1 MEEPVRVLIAED
13 NRNIRL
19 QLRDIVEEAGY
30 QVEEA
35 ADGEEALAQL
45 SNSDFD
51 LLLLDLQMPKLSGMQ
66 VLERA
71 KGLAHPPEI
80 LVVTG
85 VGTVDT
91 AVQATRLGA
100 FDFIEREAVERRLL
114 VSMRNALQKRQMERE
129 NRRLR
134 GLRQPGEM
142 LGTSVAMAALR
153 ERIAQVAKTD
163 STVLILGESGAGKEL
178 VARALHQ
185 QSLRA
190 AKPFVI
196 VNCSALSETL
206 LESELFG
213 HVKGSFTGAHFAK
226 KGKFELAD
234 SGTIFLDEIGDMS
247 PTAQAKFLRVL
258 EYGEIQKIGSSENMR
273 VNVRVLAATNHQL
286 EQDVADGRFRAD
298 LYHRLKVVILRVPPL
313 REHPEDIPLLA
324 NHFLRAFCELS
335 RRPQIVLSPEAMRLL
350 LSYHWPNN
358 VRELRNLM
366 ERVALLSS
374 SEVVSEW
381 ELEELWERDQGGAE
395 FFLRGRIVPLDQ
407 AWREFERAYIKRAL
421 AACNG
426 NVSKTAR
433 LLQINRSHLHV
444 KMKELGVGPARPG
457 NQRLMRANEDQHH

>member
-19 QLRDIVEEAGY
+19 QLRDIVEEEGY

-35 ADGEEALAQL
+35 ADGEETLARL
-45 SNSDFD
+45 SDSDFD

-129 NRRLR
+129 NRQLR

-142 LGTSVAMAALR
+142 LGTSAAMAALR

-163 STVLILGESGAGKEL
+163 STVLILGQSGAGKEL

-381 ELEELWERDQGGAE
+381 ELERLWERDQGGPE

-421 AACNG
+421 AACRG

>member
-19 QLRDIVEEAGY
+19 QLRDIVEEEGY

-129 NRRLR
+129 NRQLR
-134 GLRQPGEM
+134 GLREPGEM
-142 LGTSVAMAALR
+142 LGTSAAMAALR
-153 ERIAQVAKTD
+153 EHIAQVAKTD

-185 QSLRA
+185 QSPRA
-190 AKPFVI
+190 AKPFVV

-213 HVKGSFTGAHFAK
+213 HVKGAFTGAHFAK
-226 KGKFELAD
+226 KGK
-234 SGTIFLDEIGDMS
+234 
-247 PTAQAKFLRVL
+247 
-258 EYGEIQKIGSSENMR
+258 
-273 VNVRVLAATNHQL
+273 
-286 EQDVADGRFRAD
+286 
-298 LYHRLKVVILRVPPL
+298 
-313 REHPEDIPLLA
+313 
-324 NHFLRAFCELS
+324 
-335 RRPQIVLSPEAMRLL
+335 
-350 LSYHWPNN
+350 
-358 VRELRNLM
+358 
-366 ERVALLSS
+366 
-374 SEVVSEW
+374 
-381 ELEELWERDQGGAE
+381 
-395 FFLRGRIVPLDQ
+395 
-407 AWREFERAYIKRAL
+407 
-421 AACNG
+421 
-426 NVSKTAR
+426 
-433 LLQINRSHLHV
+433 
-444 KMKELGVGPARPG
+444 
-457 NQRLMRANEDQHH
+457 